1 MTKPLHKTRIIE
13 DISFDYKLLQFIS
26 YRCSIA
32 AVHIRFA
39 YLLSICIFFLSLFVR
54 NCVFVYIMRL
64 CSRLSKIYLFLLVYF
79 VSSDVHFPCVLRIN
93 CQIYLFSQVLVAYFP
108 MFFFLL
114 LMGVLLTIRL
124 MFAYSHELHSILYT
138 CLAIKFVCLLTTALP
153 IE

>member
-1 MTKPLHKTRIIE
+1 M
-13 DISFDYKLLQFIS
+13 
-26 YRCSIA
+26 
-32 AVHIRFA
+32 HIRFA

-54 NCVFVYIMRL
+54 NSVFVYIMRL
-64 CSRLSKIYLFLLVYF
+64 CSRLSKIYLYLLVYF

-93 CQIYLFSQVLVAYFP
+93 CQICLFSHVLVAYFP
-108 MFFFLL
+108 TFFFLL